1 MKAEA
6 HLNYQIA
13 LDKVLGAEY
22 EIDGVDHFVSFNELE
37 LLEQK
42 KLLIEVLDKNQLYVN
57 ASEIDDATL
66 AISESDKAFTKSF
79 YQKDC

>member
-1 MKAEA
+1 MMILRKSYY
-6 HLNYQIA
+6 HLKSHHKI
-13 LDKVLGAEY
+13 
-22 EIDGVDHFVSFNELE
+22 GVDHLVSFNELE

-42 KLLIEVLDKNQLYVN
+42 KLLIALLDKNQLYVN
-57 ASEIDDATL
+57 ASEMDDVNL